1 MVERVYSVIVCYV
14 IITFAARTGFVRSYS
29 HRSPILQQ
37 HSLRNEKYSRL
48 RVVTAI
54 TAAHNFIILGG
65 SGDLSSSKIVPSL
78 FDLFKQYSVEGIK
91 NEGTQSALD
100 SELPS
105 TKTGLNQFDFS
116 DFSIKLVGRS
126 MWSDASI
133 REKIGLTLPPI
144 VLTSTSAEREHHEK
158 KVAEF
163 LSKCFYTCV
172 KSYDI
177 SAMSG
182 LLYDRTETKSKEGSE
197 NMVTDNEVNELRDRS
212 YDLNK
217 NAERVRNIVYFALPP
232 RQYLPPLRAIKEIRS
247 LMKRTE
253 IKSSTETIK
262 ECSTDKN
269 EQQMSS
275 IQNEKTDR
283 VKLHHTAKVDKKSN
297 NDVLDIIL
305 EKPIGYDLKTS
316 QEILKLANE
325 AVGGCDDSVWCVD
338 HYVAKDLA
346 AVILPLKTSQ
356 IPSISILFHEYF
368 NNNYISKIDFI
379 FSDTNILDGRSGYF
393 DGCGIVRD
401 IIQNHL
407 IQLLTLTCA
416 DVSHI
421 IEFQKL
427 NNSNNVNTPDNDKDD
442 SFIKNDSNND
452 HTGEDNIFDIDNNND
467 HRDSNNINS
476 NNHNNDNN
484 NDNNVVTSGL
494 REIMSD
500 NERSEY
506 ISDMRLKVLLS
517 IPPLNY
523 SDIVVGQ
530 YDSYVTERGVKLE
543 STTSTFSSCN
553 VQVNISTA
561 F

>member
-1 MVERVYSVIVCYV
+1 MAERIFSVIVCYV
-14 IITFAARTGFVRSYS
+14 IISFATRIGFVRSYS
-29 HRSPILQQ
+29 HHSPILQQ
-37 HSLRNEKYSRL
+37 HSLRNKKYSKL

-54 TAAHNFIILGG
+54 AATHNFIILGG
-65 SGDLSSSKIVPSL
+65 SGDLSSSKIVPGL
-78 FDLFKQYSVEGIK
+78 FDLFKQYSKEGVK
-91 NEGTQSALD
+91 NEGAQSALK

-105 TKTGLNQFDFS
+105 TKTTLNEFDFS

-126 MWSDASI
+126 VWSDASI
-133 REKIGLTLPPI
+133 REKISLTLPPI
-144 VLTSTSAEREHHEK
+144 VTTSTSAERVHHER

-172 KSYDI
+172 KSYDV

-182 LLYDRTETKSKEGSE
+182 LLYDRTETKLKEGSE
-197 NMVTDNEVNELRDRS
+197 NMVANNEMDELRDHA
-212 YDLNK
+212 YDLN
-217 NAERVRNIVYFALPP
+217 EDTECVRNIVYFALPP
-232 RQYLPPLRAIKEIRS
+232 KQYLSPLRAIKEIRS

-253 IKSSTETIK
+253 MKSSTGNIK
-262 ECSTDKN
+262 ECSMDKN
-269 EQQMSS
+269 QQQMSS
-275 IQNEKTDR
+275 IQNEEIDR
-283 VKLHHTAKVDKKSN
+283 VNLHQTATLDRKK

-316 QEILKLANE
+316 QEILKLAQE

-346 AVILPLKTSQ
+346 AVILPLKTSI
-356 IPSISILFHEYF
+356 IPSKSTLFHKYF
-368 NNNYISKIDFI
+368 NSNYNSKIDFI
-379 FSDTNILDGRSGYF
+379 FSDTGILDGRSGYF

-416 DVSHI
+416 DVSHL
-421 IEFQKL
+421 IEIQKL
-427 NNSNNVNTPDNDKDD
+427 NNENNVNASGDDKDNNI
-442 SFIKNDSNND
+442 IKNDSDKYQND
-452 HTGEDNIFDIDNNND
+452 SGDNNNVKSD
-467 HRDSNNINS
+467 IHNN
-476 NNHNNDNN
+476 NNDNN
-484 NDNNVVTSGL
+484 NDNHKNDNKNDNNNVITSGMH
-494 REIMSD
+494 EIMGD
-500 NERSEY
+500 TERSEY

-530 YDSYVTERGVKLE
+530 YDSYVTERGVKFE
-543 STTSTFSSCN
+543 STTSTFSSCKI
-553 VQVNISTA
+553 QVKIPTI